1 VNMFAAVYIPNFG
14 LQAVLRHEPE
24 LRSDPVALV
33 DAEGSNV
40 AIVQF
45 NAAAAA
51 CGVENGL
58 TPSQGMAR
66 CQRLTLKPRSQVQEQ
81 AATEVLLQTAFAF
94 SPNIESTALG
104 ICTLELKGL
113 QLQTQDAT
121 ETWAK
126 KLITALTQLGL
137 EAKVGVAPTPAL
149 AAIASHSNSI
159 AREPLEFVATLP
171 IQTLQPSPEILDILT
186 RWGIRTVG
194 AFVKLGKEQVAERLG
209 ADALDLF
216 ESVSVHS
223 IRPLK
228 LVSPSEEFSE
238 RMDFE
243 HEIET
248 TEPLLFVLRRFVEQL
263 SIRIGLVHRVITEL
277 QLDLNLSSGAKY
289 QHTFKVPSPTANI
302 TTLFRMLHTHLE
314 ALRTDSSITALQLG
328 AKPCLPEKHQF
339 GLFEATLRD
348 PNQFAET
355 LARLTA
361 LCGSDRVGTPILE
374 VTHRSDSFRMQ
385 VPEFSPSMHRPARPH
400 LIGLQLRRY
409 RPAVPASIEFRE
421 RKPFSVQSRT
431 IHAAVTDVRGPFQSS
446 GNWWDD
452 SCWVREEWDVQ
463 TADGALYRIFR
474 SNEGCFV
481 EGRYD

>member
-1 VNMFAAVYIPNFG
+1 MFAVVYIPNFG

-24 LRSDPVALV
+24 LRSSPVALV
-33 DAEGSNV
+33 DADVSKG
-40 AIVQF
+40 AIVQLS
-45 NAAAAA
+45 AAAAA
-51 CGVENGL
+51 GGVEKGL
-58 TPSQGMAR
+58 TPSQAMAR
-66 CQRLTLKPRSQVQEQ
+66 CERLTIKSSSRTEEQ
-81 AATEVLLQTAFAF
+81 TATEVLLQTAYAF
-94 SPNIESTALG
+94 SPNIESTDLG
-104 ICTLELKGL
+104 VCTLELKGL
-113 QLQTQDAT
+113 QLRTQAALEAWT
-121 ETWAK
+121 T

-137 EAKVGVAPTPAL
+137 EAKVGVAPTPSL
-149 AAIASHSNSI
+149 AAIAAHSNSI
-159 AREPLEFVATLP
+159 VRETAEFVAALP
-171 IQTLQPSPEILDILT
+171 IETLQPLPEILDILS

-194 AFVKLGKEQVAERLG
+194 AFVNLGKEQVAERLG

-223 IRPLK
+223 LRPLK
-228 LVSPSEEFSE
+228 LVSPSEEFGE

-263 SIRIGLVHRVITEL
+263 SIRIGLLHRVIAEL
-277 QLDLNLSSGAKY
+277 QLELSLSSGENY
-289 QHTFKVPSPTANI
+289 QHTFKVPSPTANAA
-302 TTLFRMLHTHLE
+302 TLFRMLHTHLE
-314 ALRTDSSITALQLG
+314 TLRTDSPITSLQLS

-361 LCGSDRVGTPILE
+361 LCGSERVGTPVLE
-374 VTHRSDSFRMQ
+374 ATHRPDSFRIHVPDFSHSMQ
-385 VPEFSPSMHRPARPH
+385 RTKQPQS
-400 LIGLQLRRY
+400 IGLQLRRY
-409 RPAVPASIEFRE
+409 RPAMPASIEFRD
-421 RKPFSVQSRT
+421 RKPFSVHSRT
-431 IHAAVTDVRGPFQSS
+431 INAVVFDVRGPFHSS

-452 SCWVREEWDVQ
+452 SRWAREEWDVQ

>member
-1 VNMFAAVYIPNFG
+1 MFAVVYAPNFG
-14 LQAVLRHEPE
+14 LQAVLRREPE
-24 LRSDPVALV
+24 LRSAPVALV
-33 DAEGSNV
+33 DAEVSKAV
-40 AIVQF
+40 IVQF

-51 CGVENGL
+51 SGVEKGL
-58 TPSQGMAR
+58 TPIQAMAR
-66 CQRLTLKPRSQVQEQ
+66 CDRLIIKPRSHVQEQ
-81 AATEVLLQTAFAF
+81 ATTEVLLQTAYAF

-104 ICTLELKGL
+104 VCTLELKGL
-113 QLQTQDAT
+113 QLQTQDAIEAWT
-121 ETWAK
+121 SK
-126 KLITALTQLGL
+126 IITALTQLDL

-149 AAIASHSNSI
+149 AVIAAHSNSI
-159 AREPLEFVATLP
+159 VRETAEFIEALP
-171 IQTLQPSPEILDILT
+171 IQTLQPSPQILDILS

-223 IRPLK
+223 IRPLN

-238 RMDFE
+238 QMEFD

-263 SIRIGLVHRVITEL
+263 SLRIGLLHRVIAEL
-277 QLDLNLSSGAKY
+277 QMELGLSSGAKY
-289 QHTFKVPSPTANI
+289 QHTFKVPSPTGNI

-314 ALRTDSSITALQLG
+314 TLRTDSTIISVRLA
-328 AKPCLPEKHQF
+328 ANPCLPEKHQF

-361 LCGSDRVGTPILE
+361 LCGPDRVGTPLLE
-374 VTHRSDSFRMQ
+374 ATHRPDSFRIQ
-385 VPEFSPSMHRPARPH
+385 VPDFSQSTQRSPTQS
-400 LIGLQLRRY
+400 IGLQLRRY
-409 RPAVPASIEFRE
+409 RPALTASIEFRDQ
-421 RKPFSVQSRT
+421 KPLSVHSRT
-431 IHAAVTDVRGPFQSS
+431 INAAVTDVRGPFHSS

-452 SCWVREEWDVQ
+452 NRWAREEWDVQ

-474 SNEGCFV
+474 SHEGCFV